1 MHRPLL
7 NQTNVFFSSKI
18 VPVGA
23 YTLIPKVVGKTR
35 LALPWERIDKKHPH
49 YLIFMPHESAHLEA
63 VKWKAGTINSLC
75 TISPKSDENTER
87 HDRFVTG

>member
-35 LALPWERIDKKHPH
+35 LVLP
-49 YLIFMPHESAHLEA
+49 
-63 VKWKAGTINSLC
+63 
-75 TISPKSDENTER
+75 
-87 HDRFVTG
+87 